1 MLAEAA
7 GAVVMSIIRAIVVL
21 AAADGNPVLAA
32 SHPRPVHRL
41 PGRYRRHGPA
51 ILSGARVAGG
61 VILTVNRIAGLIQ
74 KG

>member
-21 AAADGNPVLAA
+21 AVAGGNPFPAD

-41 PGRYRRHGPA
+41 PGRHRRHGPA
-51 ILSGARVAGG
+51 ILSGARVTAGA
-61 VILTVNRIAGLIQ
+61 ILTVNRIAGLIQ